1 MPGCGKGV
9 SLNRTLEIHCELY
22 REPRLGLPGRERTN
36 PNFRRDAYP
45 RRSRPA
51 AALLKRHHKYCRS
64 ESSVQSYRTDAIV
77 PVLVA
82 VTLHLPCAKVRDA
95 RSGDRGETLVV
106 RVVKDGDGDATVH
119 LNRTDLVVKS
129 IRNVHHRTAR
139 LAEVVAAE
147 IGTGEKTRAVMRPAA
162 GPSGTRIPPGRTAV
176 VRSHPE
182 LRAAPTIDPDPPVIV
197 APALAAHTGR
207 TARLPHQIHALA
219 SVTDRTIIASAVPR
233 FASHHIHVGTLRR
246 GRRHDRGIC
255 CRRRGLRR

>member
-1 MPGCGKGV
+1 RAGWRDRAC
-9 SLNRTLEIHCELY
+9 RAARELI
-22 REPRLGLPGRERTN
+22 RIFVGTPIR
-36 PNFRRDAYP
+36 
-45 RRSRPA
+45 A
-51 AALLKRHHKYCRS
+51 ARGPPQHYSSASHKYCRS

-82 VTLHLPCAKVRDA
+82 VTRHLPCAKVRDA

-255 CRRRGLRR
+255 CRRRGLRRGRQKPAGKVQKCSQD